1 MHKAKALEVRLP
13 NDNDDKFSNGS
24 YKLREISIEERK

>member
-13 NDNDDKFSNGS
+13 EDDHDIVSNGS
-24 YKLREISIEERK
+24 FSVREISFEEN